1 MRGRTLHNAFM
12 ILDEAQN
19 STKMQM
25 KMFLTRLGVTS
36 KAIITGDITQIDL
49 ERNEICG
56 LMDAMKVLDNVKG
69 ISFVELTEKDVVRHR
84 LVKDIIKA
92 YNKESNNEK

>member
-1 MRGRTLHNAFM
+1 MKGASWEAPD
-12 ILDEAQN
+12 ILPPSKILNIRKKRFEEAEDALL
-19 STKMQM
+19 KW
-25 KMFLTRLGVTS
+25 L
-36 KAIITGDITQIDL
+36 DDL